1 MGRQKIKHETKR
13 EKKDFCLW
21 EMQEEGETWEQQ
33 QEVCRILKREQQQ
46 GLLQKRKER
55 AAKMEPLREKEDNQ
69 ERVVCGEENRKERA
83 KCCRLWER

>member
-33 QEVCRILKREQQQ
+33 Q

-69 ERVVCGEENRKERA
+69 ERAVRGEENKMNRV
-83 KCCRLWER
+83 KCCCLSEI

>member
-1 MGRQKIKHETKR
+1 
-13 EKKDFCLW
+13 
-21 EMQEEGETWEQQ
+21 MQEEGETW
-33 QEVCRILKREQQQ
+33 EQQQ

-69 ERVVCGEENRKERA
+69 ERIVCREENRNERA